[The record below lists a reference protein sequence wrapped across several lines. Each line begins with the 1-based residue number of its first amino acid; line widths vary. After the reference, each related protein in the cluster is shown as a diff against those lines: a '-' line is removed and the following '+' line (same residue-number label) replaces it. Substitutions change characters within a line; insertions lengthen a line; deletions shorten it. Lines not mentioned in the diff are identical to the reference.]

1 MKKSEK
7 VLLSIF
13 GALFLLIVGG
23 GVLTYFINTWREI
36 ANEKDRLALRLD
48 EMTTALAQSTDW
60 QKRSEWLDANTPS
73 FGSNEQASSKLF
85 ELAQK
90 EAESAGLK
98 IATREMV
105 AQTISTDEEEAS
117 TGRYDKASV
126 RFTFAEAS
134 EETFFKWMYQLTF
147 GTPKN
152 FIGVT
157 HLRLSPAASGKMV
170 NAEIELTQ
178 FYLSSAPAN
187 LTRAK

>member
-7 VLLSIF
+7 ILLSVF
-13 GALFLLIVGG
+13 AGLFLIVVGG
-23 GVLTYFINTWREI
+23 GVLTYFVKTWRGIVE
-36 ANEKDRLALRLD
+36 EKDRLALRLD
-48 EMTTALAQSTDW
+48 EMTSALAQSSEW
-60 QKRSEWLDANTPS
+60 QQRSEWLDKNTPQ
-73 FGSNEQASSKLF
+73 FGSSEQASSKLF

-90 EAESAGLK
+90 EADAAGLK
-98 IATREMV
+98 IATREMIAQV
-105 AQTISTDEEEAS
+105 APAEDEPL
-117 TGRYDKASV
+117 GRFDKASV
-126 RFTFAEAS
+126 RFSFADAS

-147 GTPKN
+147 GSPKN

-157 HLRLSPAASGKMV
+157 HLTLAPSPSGKTV